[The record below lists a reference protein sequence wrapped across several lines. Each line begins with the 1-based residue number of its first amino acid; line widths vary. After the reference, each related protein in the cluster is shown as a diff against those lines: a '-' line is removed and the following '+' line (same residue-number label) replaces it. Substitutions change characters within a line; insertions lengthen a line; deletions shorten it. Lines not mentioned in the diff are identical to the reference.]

1 MEVTLKSESAT
12 TVVFQWA
19 AVPGARGYKFT
30 HPSGKVSHSWNGALT
45 EVRFSKADGV
55 FLIEPLLVND
65 TGQGVYPPPVD
76 PPPPPPGNQGA
87 ALRAA
92 YPRLA
97 ATAPLIDDTGKP
109 ARTSGVLYDGN
120 KGPQRFKNV
129 RRTGGP
135 DDGFKVAGGAHDV
148 ELELCSA
155 TGLKSGGEEQGIST
169 QRGVNRVH
177 VYGGVYSD
185 IGDDT
190 LSHLFYFGTD
200 SNDVLL
206 AGVLGHTFSGY
217 GWHGYPGP
225 GRGAMV
231 NTTIVGSKQR
241 AGIIVYPGW
250 TLNVVNSILWGN
262 QGGAFV
268 NRGGTLKFT
277 NCVVQGGAQA
287 GATYVNCLFEDPQ
300 LDGSYRP
307 RNPKALT
314 LADPA
319 WIPPF
324 DCKGTAYAGN
334 VAGAVA

>member
-1 MEVTLKSESAT
+1 MDVTLKSETAT
-12 TVVFQWA
+12 IVVFAWDP
-19 AVPGARGYKFT
+19 VPGARGFKFT
-30 HPSGKVSHSWNGALT
+30 HPNGKVSHTWDGART
-45 EVRFSKADGV
+45 EARFSKQDGV
-55 FLIEPLLVND
+55 YLIEPLHVND
-65 TGQGVYPPPVD
+65 VGQGVYPPAVD
-76 PPPPPPGNQGA
+76 PPPPPPPGSGA

-109 ARTSGVLYDGN
+109 ARTSGVVFDGN
-120 KGPQRFKNV
+120 KGPQRFRNV

-135 DDGFKVAGGAHDV
+135 DDGFKIAGGAHDV

-177 VYGGVYSD
+177 AYGGVYSD

-190 LSHLFYFGTD
+190 LSHLWYFGTD

-225 GRGAMV
+225 GRGGMV
-231 NTTIVGSKQR
+231 NCTVVGSKQR
-241 AGIIVYPGW
+241 AAIIVYPGW
-250 TLNVVNSILWGN
+250 DLVVRQTIIWGN
-262 QGGAFV
+262 AGGAFV
-268 NRGGTLKFT
+268 NRGGNLRFVR
-277 NCVVQGGAQA
+277 CVMQGSPVA
-287 GATYVNCLFEDPQ
+287 GATYEDCLFEDPQ
-300 LDGSYRP
+300 LDGNYRP

-319 WIPPF
+319 WLPPF
-324 DCKGTAYAGN
+324 DCKGVPYAGN